1 MAVVDTITIGADSF
15 SVYALTLTNA
25 VAETTSFWNGR
36 LGAEATAWAAA
47 VTAGLDDE
55 KRAMAAAAD
64 WMDRALR
71 FSGTKTVATQ
81 PRSWPRDSADNGCT
95 GDDVADGTTPDDI
108 FYTQAWLAGA
118 ILVDNA
124 AAASGGQGSNTKRAK
139 AGTAEIEF
147 FRSTEGSSDDTRL
160 PQVAHDY
167 AKCYLDGAGSGGV
180 SIPFAGGTSQ
190 GSSFADGDFDRSEP
204 FA

>member
-1 MAVVDTITIGADSF
+1 MAVVDTITIGSDTF

-25 VAETTSFWNGR
+25 EVETAAFWNGR
-36 LGAEATAWAAA
+36 LGAERTAWDAAVAAA
-47 VTAGLDDE
+47 NDDDL
-55 KRAMAAAAD
+55 RAIAMAAD
-64 WMDRALR
+64 WIDRALT
-71 FSGTKTVATQ
+71 FGGDKTVATQ

-108 FYTQAWLAGA
+108 FYAQSWLAGA
-118 ILVDNA
+118 ILADNA
-124 AAASGGQGSNTKRAK
+124 AAASSGQGSNTKRAK

-147 FRSTEGSSDDTRL
+147 FRSTQGSSDDTRL

-167 AKCYLDGAGSGGV
+167 VKCYLDGFGSGGV
-180 SIPFAGGTSQ
+180 SIPAATGTSQ
-190 GSSFADGDFDRSEP
+190 ASSFGATDFDRSEP